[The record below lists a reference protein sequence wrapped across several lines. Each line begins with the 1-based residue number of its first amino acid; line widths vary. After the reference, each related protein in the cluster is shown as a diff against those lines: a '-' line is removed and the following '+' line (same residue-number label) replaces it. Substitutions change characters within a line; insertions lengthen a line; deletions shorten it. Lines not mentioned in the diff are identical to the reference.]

1 MVIFPPS
8 AQYYCHRHPTPAI
21 IAGHGH
27 WARNRIFLPRKI
39 QKKILHESVLAIK
52 MAEAADEAPPELGPQ
67 LAQPE
72 APPLGIIVSGRV
84 GRHESFM
91 GTYVKQSKVVHGTPL
106 YVLVDASGSDRF
118 LYKNGEGIW
127 SFVDKEEMVERESS
141 LIQSS
146 RKAGLPSEDG
156 VQFEFRE
163 PNMFDRYSG
172 DTVLDPAITARA
184 MTSSVAK
191 ELLCAALEN
200 SRSSSS
206 SSSSDAHISSVRE
219 ALRDALN
226 IYEGLVDDNALI
238 QEAVAHA
245 DKMEGEF
252 VAAAPEG
259 IVLENGIGELEGLC
273 MGTYVKEQEKVVR
286 GAPVYAKPESTN
298 PRACS
303 SAKKKQG
310 PGGSR
315 TTYKTVASS

>member
-1 MVIFPPS
+1 M
-8 AQYYCHRHPTPAI
+8 
-21 IAGHGH
+21 GKK
-27 WARNRIFLPRKI
+27 RIFFAEEDTK
-39 QKKILHESVLAIK
+39 KKIFHESVLLAIK

-172 DTVLDPAITARA
+172 CLLY
-184 MTSSVAK
+184 TSPSPRD
-191 ELLCAALEN
+191 LST
-200 SRSSSS
+200 SR
-206 SSSSDAHISSVRE
+206 
-219 ALRDALN
+219 
-226 IYEGLVDDNALI
+226 
-238 QEAVAHA
+238 
-245 DKMEGEF
+245 M
-252 VAAAPEG
+252 P
-259 IVLENGIGELEGLC
+259 
-273 MGTYVKEQEKVVR
+273 
-286 GAPVYAKPESTN
+286 
-298 PRACS
+298 S
-303 SAKKKQG
+303 SA
-310 PGGSR
+310 
-315 TTYKTVASS
+315 